1 MGGYCVAAQEWI
13 ITVKNLRNEWNSARY
28 ETPKLVEKKGTYTCG
43 VANSGGQLT
52 AHGMFTAKEKKTYS
66 KLKLGSQNGCGP
78 RIIQICNDRF
88 YTSEEHTLNSS
99 HTAGLGLLLRASKM
113 AICATTLGPV
123 YTETSCTGKRVA
135 LSAVSTL
142 ASVCVRKKFT
152 PLHKLKASR
161 ARHSLASPRPSWHGW
176 ACQSVYM
183 EKGWPG

>member
-123 YTETSCTGKRVA
+123 YTETSCTGQEGRPLSRVNFSKRLCKKKVDP
-135 LSAVSTL
+135 L
-142 ASVCVRKKFT
+142 AQVKS
-152 PLHKLKASR
+152 
-161 ARHSLASPRPSWHGW
+161 
-176 ACQSVYM
+176 
-183 EKGWPG
+183 